1 VSILRGRV
9 IGSIYLHAQS
19 DLHAGADL
27 NSPDLVTLACRL
39 HMMDGCMVNGA
50 IKELLLPT
58 HRRLFD
64 YINDVSEALIK
75 LHLKAGGTG
84 LIKRGLHCARQP

>member
-1 VSILRGRV
+1 
-9 IGSIYLHAQS
+9 
-19 DLHAGADL
+19 
-27 NSPDLVTLACRL
+27 
-39 HMMDGCMVNGA
+39 MVYGA

-84 LIKRGLHCARQP
+84 LIKGSILSASALTRMIRPKV

>member
-1 VSILRGRV
+1 
-9 IGSIYLHAQS
+9 
-19 DLHAGADL
+19 
-27 NSPDLVTLACRL
+27 
-39 HMMDGCMVNGA
+39 MMDGCMVYGA
-50 IKELLLPT
+50 IKELLLRT

-84 LIKRGLHCARQP
+84 LINKAYIVRVSLDQDDTA